1 MPQHEWK
8 CFFFQYSILLNH
20 STGMMNIATVH
31 PAWREG
37 LPFDNLPHT
46 AYQHT
51 QTHTQA
57 HAHWGEKE
65 VDNRRVTLR
74 WSSLLNSFCWAT
86 IQAGQATQRSVQ
98 LGFPIGYCYYHSPA
112 QVEEGDLRKAILSPA
127 ERDGPRF
134 LGGSRSVSQYEAC
147 CSTVSSRWEEQQQ
160 QSDSLVQSS
169 AQ

>member
-1 MPQHEWK
+1 MGFFSNIKYFWIIQQEWW
-8 CFFFQYSILLNH
+8 ILQLYTLH
-20 STGMMNIATVH
+20 DVKGCLLTTC
-31 PAWREG
+31 PTR
-37 LPFDNLPHT
+37 PTD
-46 AYQHT
+46 
-51 QTHTQA
+51 THTHAQT

-98 LGFPIGYCYYHSPA
+98 LGFPTGYCYYHSPA

-127 ERDGPRF
+127 EWDRPRF
-134 LGGSRSVSQYEAC
+134 LGGSRSVSQSEAC

-160 QSDSLVQSS
+160 HSDSLVQSS